1 MIRRPPRSTLFP
13 YTTLFRSERFSWG
26 SSTRSATSR
35 GGEPR
40 RLWQRAP
47 PGTLRGL
54 DRREPPG
61 LGPDGSREGPV
72 LLSVLWCLRAL
83 HDGAGQVIDREV
95 DQRCREVHGHPVL
108 AALLP
113 RLADFRAR
121 DLDLLDAAR
130 PPRAP
135 ELVAL
140 GLEAGGLLR
149 RGPIAYPP
157 PFPPRE
163 APPGVG
169 GDRPWPAGGRHLN

>member
-1 MIRRPPRSTLFP
+1 MQCIFNITTSFSIFIFFFFFNDTATTEIYTLSLHDALP
-13 YTTLFRSERFSWG
+13 IS
-26 SSTRSATSR
+26 SR

-72 LLSVLWCLRAL
+72 LLNVLWCLRAL

-140 GLEAGGLLR
+140 GLEAGVLLR
-149 RGPIAYPP
+149 REPI
-157 PFPPRE
+157 
-163 APPGVG
+163 VH
-169 GDRPWPAGGRHLN
+169 PA